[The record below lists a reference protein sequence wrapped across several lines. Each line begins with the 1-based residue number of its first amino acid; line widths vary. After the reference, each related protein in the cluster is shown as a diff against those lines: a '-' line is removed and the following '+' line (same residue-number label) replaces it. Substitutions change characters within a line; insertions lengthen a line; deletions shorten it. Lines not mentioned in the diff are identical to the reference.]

1 MVKAVTQTAPDV
13 EIGWSRRRHASRR
26 RSGGVRHNKI
36 NQNTKKLTDKPEKPE
51 FFPKGVI
58 YGLQESQDNLDEIA
72 NEIGATYM
80 HRVGD
85 PNNSKTTL
93 VAFEKNTNL
102 PPFVEIDNRK
112 YKISFPH
119 QKGAINANYLDT
131 IGSNVIERLSLVVVL
146 VITNLTNATTTNHLN
161 AQTVGRLI
169 VQHLSLAQNI

>member
-80 HRVGD
+80 HWVGD

-93 VAFEKNTNL
+93 VAFEKNTDL

-112 YKISFPH
+112 YKIHPFIPTPKRCNKCQLFGHHWKQCYREAVCS
-119 QKGAINANYLDT
+119 
-131 IGSNVIERLSLVVVL
+131 R
-146 VITNLTNATTTNHLN
+146 
-161 AQTVGRLI
+161 
-169 VQHLSLAQNI
+169 